1 MTENTTNSA
10 AQVDCIG
17 VDTLTDLRAVSSATT
32 RKVSTLG
39 FAARGD
45 GGHADYVLDAADTTT
60 PESSPMVIVAY
71 DGGRWKLMHD
81 GNVTAEQCGFKRDG
95 TVNTQNVL
103 NSAIAAVTK
112 AGARIMWGH
121 GTYVCEHIAI
131 IPNMSWVGKGQFFT
145 VLKARDGLNQDFI
158 TSNFNINTDNV
169 SVVGMQFHGN
179 RAKNSNGQTFALKG
193 AKQTL
198 RQVTITQ
205 SALHGL
211 ITDFDIIDGER
222 PLGFESTYEDI
233 LIDTTG
239 GHGWMYNGPTDSSM
253 TNVTLL
259 DCGVLKDNTYFGLIA
274 SRNFRADNL
283 HPWNRS
289 STSQVPAASVYI
301 QASAPGC
308 TAVNSHFEG
317 GHCPL
322 KILSNQN
329 SFSDCD
335 YYATRGVYCVENY
348 GAANK
353 ISGVLGATAAA
364 VNPNYRGILLQGVGN
379 MVDLTDGGCVNGSI
393 DFNGSQGGNMVRIS
407 GYRNSGVPY
416 VGTPHPADVVDLV
429 ILGAGGG
436 VLTKAYSA

>member
-1 MTENTTNSA
+1 
-10 AQVDCIG
+10 
-17 VDTLTDLRAVSSATT
+17 
-32 RKVSTLG
+32 
-39 FAARGD
+39 
-45 GGHADYVLDAADTTT
+45 
-60 PESSPMVIVAY
+60 
-71 DGGRWKLMHD
+71 
-81 GNVTAEQCGFKRDG
+81 
-95 TVNTQNVL
+95 
-103 NSAIAAVTK
+103 
-112 AGARIMWGH
+112 
-121 GTYVCEHIAI
+121 
-131 IPNMSWVGKGQFFT
+131 
-145 VLKARDGLNQDFI
+145 
-158 TSNFNINTDNV
+158 
-169 SVVGMQFHGN
+169 
-179 RAKNSNGQTFALKG
+179 
-193 AKQTL
+193 
-198 RQVTITQ
+198 
-205 SALHGL
+205 
-211 ITDFDIIDGER
+211 
-222 PLGFESTYEDI
+222 
-233 LIDTTG
+233 
-239 GHGWMYNGPTDSSM
+239 M

-289 STSQVPAASVYI
+289 STSHVPAASVYI

-379 MVDLTDGGCVNGSI
+379 MVDLTDGGCVNGTI
-393 DFNGSQGGNMVRIS
+393 DFSGSQGGNMVRIS
-407 GYRNSGVPY
+407 GYRSSGVPY